1 MTLCVTSLASGS
13 SGNAL
18 LIRTDRTAL
27 LVDCGLPQ
35 RTIERHLRY
44 AGMNPADLAA
54 ILLTH
59 EHGDHALSAGPFA
72 RRHGVPV
79 IANRATGMALG
90 VLRDGIPFRELAT
103 GAATEIGDISVRSF
117 PVPHDAA
124 EPVGY
129 AIHAGGWCVGIAVDL
144 GSWDAAVL
152 EGLMPADLVI
162 LEANH
167 DRERLRSAPYSWP
180 IKQRIFSPLG
190 HLDNVNAGEL
200 LARLGA
206 DGRKR
211 TAWLAH
217 LSQQTNTPRI
227 AVDVV
232 CGVLALAEISCVGVH
247 ALPRRDT
254 MVWESDRHVEQME
267 LFAGI

>member
-1 MTLCVTSLASGS
+1 MTLRVTSLASGS

-18 LIRTDRTAL
+18 LIQTERAAI
-27 LVDCGLPQ
+27 LVDCGLPL
-35 RTIERHLRY
+35 RAIERHLRR
-44 AGMNPADLAA
+44 ADLDPADLAA

-59 EHGDHALSAGPFA
+59 EHGDHAMSAVPLARRYRVPLIVNRPTADALGLLSAGVAFQILP
-72 RRHGVPV
+72 
-79 IANRATGMALG
+79 
-90 VLRDGIPFRELAT
+90 T
-103 GAATEIGDISVRSF
+103 GASTEIAGLDLASF

-129 AIHAGGWCVGIAVDL
+129 AIGAGGWCVGVAIDL

-152 EGLMPADLVI
+152 AGLVAADLVV

-167 DRERLRSAPYSWP
+167 DRERLRSAPYAWP
-180 IKQRIFSPLG
+180 VKHRIYSPLG
-190 HLDNVNAGEL
+190 HLDNIEAGAL

-206 DGRKR
+206 DGRRR

-217 LSQQTNTPRI
+217 LSEQANSPRI

-232 CGVLALAEISCVGVH
+232 SSVLALAEISCIGVH
-247 ALPRRDT
+247 ALPRRAPLT
-254 MVWESDRHVEQME
+254 WESDRHFQQME
-267 LFAGI
+267 LFAAL